1 MVAYGFHDV
10 YRPRWPT
17 YLFVVAFGAAFFAV
31 HRWFFGRPGFEDLLF
46 NLFIVAMLARNDG
59 FEVTTAGIKIGRRVT
74 PWAEVEV
81 HEGRSGDVLASAS
94 GTRRPAAKFEFTLN
108 RYAKDWR
115 TSPLGAHIA
124 CYAPH
129 LVDPASA
136 VTTLSS
142 TSQ

>member
-1 MVAYGFHDV
+1 MVPYGFHDA

-17 YLFVVAFGAAFFAV
+17 YLFVVAFGAVFFAV
-31 HRWFFGRPGFEDLLF
+31 HRWLVGRSGFEDLLF
-46 NLFIVAMLARNDG
+46 NLFIVAILVRNNG

-74 PWAEVEV
+74 PWAQVEV
-81 HEGRSGDVLASAS
+81 QAGRSGDVLASMR
-94 GTRRPAAKFEFTLN
+94 GTRRPAAKFEFSLN

-115 TSPLGAHIA
+115 TSPLGGHIA

-129 LVDPASA
+129 LVDRASA

-142 TSQ
+142 TSR